1 MTYILGT
8 AGAGKSALTAAFS
21 DWLQDHSIA
30 VATVNLDPGVTW
42 LPYSPDVD
50 VRDYV
55 SYENVMK
62 EYNLGPNGALVACTD
77 MLVSRAGEINEAI
90 KDLDTT
96 HIIVDTPGQLEL
108 FAFRRTGTYLAS
120 SLGEGKSAI
129 LFLLDSNLVR
139 QPSSAVSSL
148 LLSSSVQY
156 RFWKPQ
162 LNVLTKSDLLSQEDI
177 KRVESWFEDPSSLS
191 KDLESESSMPDELL
205 VERILAV
212 LEDLEQLSSVIFTSA
227 NTNSGIDTLY
237 AELQRIYAGGE
248 NE

>member
-1 MTYILGT
+1 MTYVLGT
-8 AGAGKSALTAAFS
+8 AGAGKSALTAVFS
-21 DWLQDHSIA
+21 DWLQDHNIA
-30 VATVNLDPGVTW
+30 AATVNLDPGVTW

-162 LNVLTKSDLLSQEDI
+162 LNVLTKSDLLSQEDL
-177 KRVESWFEDPSSLS
+177 KRVETWFEEPTSLS
-191 KDLESESSMPDELL
+191 KDLESESSMPDDLL

-212 LEDLEQLSSVIFTSA
+212 LEDLEQFSSIIFTSA
-227 NTNSGIDTLY
+227 NTNFGIDTLH